1 MHAAT
6 QESRLAPVRCLEV
19 CPQQASGLQ
28 AALVR
33 SLIPLRS
40 LIQVQSCACK
50 WVRVLSVLQVGI
62 ISASPLSMGLLTPQG
77 PPAWHPA
84 PPELKEAAAAA
95 ADYCRGQGLDIAK
108 LALQFAVRW
117 VDLSPDVPSSRR
129 SVLTIPDVSRVCW
142 PIAPGLGFHIA
153 WTPPAM
159 YVLQPLNT
167 SSLLLQHT
175 SKLCMVKGSCCLHL
189 LHSSAFLCGLCMC
202 RNPSISTTL
211 VGMASSSVVQANVQA
226 VLQALG
232 VDPSS
237 PADAAA
243 EKAAFA
249 EVERIL
255 APVKNITWPSGRPDN
270 C

>member
-1 MHAAT
+1 
-6 QESRLAPVRCLEV
+6 
-19 CPQQASGLQ
+19 
-28 AALVR
+28 
-33 SLIPLRS
+33 
-40 LIQVQSCACK
+40 
-50 WVRVLSVLQVGI
+50 
-62 ISASPLSMGLLTPQG
+62 
-77 PPAWHPA
+77 
-84 PPELKEAAAAA
+84 
-95 ADYCRGQGLDIAK
+95 
-108 LALQFAVRW
+108 
-117 VDLSPDVPSSRR
+117 
-129 SVLTIPDVSRVCW
+129 
-142 PIAPGLGFHIA
+142 
-153 WTPPAM
+153 
-159 YVLQPLNT
+159 
-167 SSLLLQHT
+167 
-175 SKLCMVKGSCCLHL
+175 
-189 LHSSAFLCGLCMC
+189 MC